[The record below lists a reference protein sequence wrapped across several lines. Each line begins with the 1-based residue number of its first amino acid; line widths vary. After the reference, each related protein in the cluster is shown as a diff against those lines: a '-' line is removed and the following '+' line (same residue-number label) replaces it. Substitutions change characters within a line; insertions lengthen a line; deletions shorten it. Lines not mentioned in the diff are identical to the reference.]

1 MKTIDAYFGRHG
13 QVQEGVGKS
22 VAGVLSTIAN
32 LNMLDRVTIASL
44 GDLVQ
49 PVQHSKHWTSAIRGL
64 LRTNLFRAQWEK
76 GPARNMNYHFTN
88 EMNKAVFK
96 TCVLNVRY

>member
-49 PVQHSKHWTSAIRGL
+49 PFTLSSNWTSFWRGA
-64 LRTNLFRAQWEK
+64 LRTGMTNYREK
-76 GPARNMNYHFTN
+76 G
-88 EMNKAVFK
+88 KK
-96 TCVLNVRY
+96 